1 MRAARL
7 NRSAGTFEVEDIQID
22 RPRGREVLVEIKASG
37 LCHSDLHMAE
47 SDFGVPLP
55 ALFGHDLA
63 GMVKEIGPDVSEFHV
78 GDHVVGSLIQYC
90 VLCGS
95 CLEGRPYQC
104 EHPVEAQRGADEP
117 LRSSGGWDRKRT
129 RL

>member
-1 MRAARL
+1 MKAAIL
-7 NRSAGTFEVEDIQID
+7 NRIAGTFEVEDIQID

-55 ALFGHDLA
+55 ALFGHELA
-63 GMVKEIGPDVSEFHV
+63 GIVKETGPDVSEFQV

-90 VLCGS
+90 GHCGR
-95 CLEGRPYQC
+95 LE
-104 EHPVEAQRGADEP
+104 EHTSELQ
-117 LRSSGGWDRKRT
+117 
-129 RL
+129 